1 MCKLVEDY
9 AREWMLEPAINTAI
23 SFERKEIAQKLWK
36 DGMQDVEKISR
47 LTDLPIEEVRKLFE
61 GKTA

>member
-9 AREWMLEPAINTAI
+9 AREWMLEPAIANAKT
-23 SFERKEIAQKLWK
+23 SKSKEIAQKLWNK
-36 DGMQDVEKISR
+36 GYRDYSEISQ